1 MRASAAGVY
10 VPSREVSHAGHELT
24 QKSLRSKTSREHD
37 PRLARLLHGV
47 AARHYPSFKPD
58 LLVSLP
64 AKPGEEDRF
73 RNIRRA
79 LAGVT
84 GAADAGSALADTR
97 VVPDYRRMSAAQR
110 VAASHMRY
118 VAASS
123 VRANSVL
130 LIDDVVTTGA
140 QASDAIRAL
149 VADGATEVRYACVAR
164 TVEGPGNTRAASRI
178 AMPPLGECGRS
189 LSGRTIT

>member
-1 MRASAAGVY
+1 MRVAAAGLY
-10 VPSREVSHAGHELT
+10 VPSREVSHAGQELT
-24 QKSLRSKTSREHD
+24 QKILRSKTSREHD
-37 PRLARLLHGV
+37 PLLARLLHGV
-47 AARHYPSFKPD
+47 AARHFPSFKPD
-58 LLVSLP
+58 LVVSLP
-64 AKPGEEDRF
+64 PKPGEEDRF

-79 LAGVT
+79 LAELT

-110 VAASHMRY
+110 AAAADRRY
-118 VAASS
+118 LAAAS

-149 VADGATEVRYACVAR
+149 VAAGATEVRFACVPR
-164 TVEGPGNTRAASRI
+164 TIEGPGKTSAASRI
-178 AMPPLGECGRS
+178 TMPPLGE
-189 LSGRTIT
+189 